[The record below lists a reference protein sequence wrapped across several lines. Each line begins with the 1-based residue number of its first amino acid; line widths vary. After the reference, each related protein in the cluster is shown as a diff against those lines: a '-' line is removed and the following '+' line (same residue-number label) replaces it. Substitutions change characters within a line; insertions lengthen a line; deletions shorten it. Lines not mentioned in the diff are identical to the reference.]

1 MSSINEK
8 HDSMPLSCTGNGIT
22 VQTIAAESP
31 NRVQGGVTGVKA
43 TLQRKSRSPS
53 INKRRE
59 GDVDNT
65 ELENSPAK
73 VPPFLIMTTANPVK
87 HKEELFLVEDNPS
100 KQEEIVET

>member
-1 MSSINEK
+1 M
-8 HDSMPLSCTGNGIT
+8 T
-22 VQTIAAESP
+22 
-31 NRVQGGVTGVKA
+31 RVKA

-73 VPPFLIMTTANPVK
+73 VTPFLIMTTENPVK
-87 HKEELFLVEDNPS
+87 HKEELFLVKDNPA
-100 KQEEIVET
+100 K